1 MNEENIENKIKE
13 INLSAI
19 KDVIVDF
26 VFPII
31 GLGITAALFFV
42 YIKPTYAKVNELK
55 QQVTEQTAVLEVLN
69 TKAAA
74 LTKMKDFNTVLEENI
89 VRFGVERSAA
99 PGPGTSDCN

>member
-31 GLGITAALFFV
+31 GLGITAVLFFV

-74 LTKMKDFNTVLEENI
+74 LTKMKVQSRTF
-89 VRFGVERSAA
+89 RSSWTRYIRLQLTREC
-99 PGPGTSDCN
+99 P

>member
-13 INLSAI
+13 LNLSAI

-31 GLGITAALFFV
+31 GLGITVVLFFV

-55 QQVTEQTAVLEVLN
+55 QQVTERTAVLEVLN

-74 LTKMKDFNTVLEENI
+74 LTKMKDFNTVLEENASL
-89 VRFGVERSAA
+89 VERL
-99 PGPGTSDCN
+99 